1 MSSSNV
7 SAQIGKAW
15 GFHREGRN
23 NDAIREFET
32 ILASAPNEVDALY
45 GLGLA
50 QKADGQQEAAIKS
63 FTKALGLAKE
73 LVTVAPPVQEMHG
86 QVEDKLVA
94 LGANAPYTM
103 LVRMLKQR
111 LAELKAPAGDD

>member
-15 GFHREGRN
+15 GYHREGRN
-23 NDAIREFET
+23 IDAIHEFET
-32 ILASAPNEVDALY
+32 ILASTPNEVDALY

-63 FTKALGLAKE
+63 FQKALALAKE
-73 LVTVAPPVQEMHG
+73 LVTSAPPTQE
-86 QVEDKLVA
+86 
-94 LGANAPYTM
+94 APGPVDDTLAPRGHNDRYMM
-103 LVRMLKQR
+103 LVRMIKQR
-111 LAELKAPAGDD
+111 LGELKAPVSED

>member
-63 FTKALGLAKE
+63 FSKALGLAKDWCSGR
-73 LVTVAPPVQEMHG
+73 LSGDARSGRG
-86 QVEDKLVA
+86 QLAARREHR
-94 LGANAPYTM
+94 YMM
-103 LVRMLKQR
+103 LVRMLN
-111 LAELKAPAGDD
+111 AWPN